1 MWRIINPRLCELQSL
16 NWLLLSDIHVGMGD
30 LEVLWPTAKHAFF
43 EDIKKLHATN
53 GEIDFVVF
61 AGDLAYKGVTPEYDR
76 FNIVLGELWS
86 VFAGLG
92 FNPPLVALPGNH
104 DLSRPSDSNPAT
116 PMLKQWWDQKSA
128 RETLFKGTNHYRDL
142 ISDVFSAYTNW
153 SKSPLPH
160 GIKLLADNEGLLPG
174 DSSTVVEK
182 NGLRV
187 GVVCLNSTWLQLGN
201 ENYEGKLHVDSRQL
215 LALTK
220 DDPTVWCQSNDL
232 NILVTHHPLGWL
244 EPSSRKQFESE
255 INPPGRFDIHV
266 YGHMH
271 EAASEVTSSSGS
283 QQRITFQSRSVFGL
297 EYVGDKITER
307 SHGYAWFTYKREE
320 EADRLFCKP
329 RALFRQNSG
338 KAKIVQDHN
347 FELDDAGTVTLLSR
361 HSKAL
366 SPISKPKIKEE
377 TSSPALNEVTA
388 GTSTL
393 KSLRYYLHPSAAHKQ
408 VRLIEHRKA
417 GEAIN
422 SERAVWIVSD
432 WGMGG
437 DEFLYTVQEDRNT
450 PVPPTFALDFS
461 DFAGTENFL
470 DVIKATIGVSFEVL
484 CQELATAGPSYLVID
499 HFPVGKPFQPGA
511 LSLEAQIEN
520 LVGIVKDYAQS
531 AVVVVRARKSPSN
544 VKLPVVELRPLGEA
558 DLRSYVA
565 AQEKGG
571 AKYINEKSISALF
584 SVTDGVPQRVD
595 QALKDL
601 QLISLAEL
609 VQSNADVVA
618 SSTEEEL
625 APLALRR
632 VISQLSTAAEVARKR
647 SFDLLKAL
655 TMFPRGEQLSRLHRF
670 NGPHPFKVDHAR
682 ELLDE
687 ALVDVANDPT
697 LQDVEVDSDR
707 RVLAIPRP
715 IREYIVGQLSV
726 EEFRSL
732 NKHAADLYFGKQ
744 WEVGKFKV
752 VQNYRFDRHDVS
764 AIDIANAGT
773 IILRLMK
780 DALDDANLR
789 AMEKALS
796 LAVSFVS
803 SLNDGT
809 HYRSIVLFVD
819 HLLPLISLDKTTDK
833 IVRLKRIWGRALRM
847 VGEFERAIEVLEE
860 IQGHK
865 FSKTDE
871 QSLYLNIALAHQS
884 SGNDAQVRKA
894 ADKVLSI
901 DKQTNSALH
910 ARAILIEMADDDP
923 MRFAK
928 LSKLEQQARRRGATT
943 VANNIALFLATNK
956 ASEVRLGGLEH
967 IIQTAARDNDFYNG
981 IRATLKVAENMLSAG
996 EKPSSAMKNRLIA
1009 AYHYL
1014 FAERFAGLFD
1024 RCHNILWKIYRA
1036 DNDLDNLLS
1045 LFRHS
1050 SFQWRLRGDQVRES
1064 KCLDQLATALN
1075 ENGMIVIRTVELSY
1089 YETRQGQITQQS
1101 GLIERA
1107 K

>member
-1 MWRIINPRLCELQSL
+1 MQRIIVLRLYELPSL

-43 EDIKKLHATN
+43 EDIKKLHGTN
-53 GEIDFVVF
+53 GDIDFVVF
-61 AGDLAYKGVTPEYDR
+61 AGDLAYRGTTPEYDR
-76 FNIVLGELWS
+76 FNVVLDELWS

-92 FNPPLVALPGNH
+92 FNPTLVALPGNH
-104 DLSRPSDSNPAT
+104 DLSRPSDANPAT

-128 RETLFKGTNHYRDL
+128 RETLFKGSNHYRDL
-142 ISDVFSAYTNW
+142 ISHVFSAYTNW

-160 GIKLLADNEGLLPG
+160 GIKLLMDNEGLLPG
-174 DSSTVVEK
+174 DSSTVFEK

-187 GVVCLNSTWLQLGN
+187 GIVCLNSTWLQLGN

-215 LALTK
+215 LEVTK
-220 DDPTVWCQSNDL
+220 DDPTAWCQSNDL

-244 EPSSRKQFESE
+244 EPSSRKQFDSE
-255 INPPGRFDIHV
+255 INPPGRFDMHV

-297 EYVGDKITER
+297 EYVGNKIAER
-307 SHGYAWFTYKREE
+307 SHGYAWFTYRREE
-320 EADRLFCKP
+320 DTHRLLCKP

-361 HSKAL
+361 QSKVL
-366 SPISKPKIKEE
+366 SPTQKPKMKDE
-377 TSSPALNEVTA
+377 TSSPALNEVTVR
-388 GTSTL
+388 TSTL

-408 VRLIEHRKA
+408 VRLTEHRKA
-417 GEAIN
+417 QQAIN

-437 DEFLYTVQEDRNT
+437 DEFLYTVQVDRDT
-450 PVPPTFALDFS
+450 PAPPTFALDFS
-461 DFAGTENFL
+461 DFAGMENFL
-470 DVIKATIGVSFEVL
+470 DVFKATNGVSFEAL
-484 CQELATAGPSYLVID
+484 CQELAAAGPSYLLID
-499 HFPVGKPFQPGA
+499 HFPVGVPFQPGA
-511 LSLEAQIEN
+511 MSLEAQIEG
-520 LVGIVKDYAQS
+520 LVDIVKDYAP
-531 AVVVVRARKSPSN
+531 ATIVVVRARKTPIN
-544 VKLPVVELRPLGEA
+544 AKLPVIELRPLEEA
-558 DLRSYVA
+558 DIGSYVA
-565 AQEKGG
+565 AHEKGG
-571 AKYINEKSISALF
+571 PKYINEKSISALF
-584 SVTDGVPQRVD
+584 NVTDGVPQRLD

-601 QLISLAEL
+601 QLVSLTEL

-618 SSTEEEL
+618 SSTGDEL

-632 VISQLSTAAEVARKR
+632 VISQLSTATEAARKR
-647 SFDLLKAL
+647 SFELLKAL

-687 ALVDVANDPT
+687 ALVDVANDPS

-715 IREYIVGQLSV
+715 IREYVVGQLTG

-732 NKHAADLYFGKQ
+732 NKRAADLYFGKH
-744 WEVGKFKV
+744 WEIGKFKA
-752 VQNYRFDRHDVS
+752 VQNYRFDRPDVS
-764 AIDIANAGT
+764 AIDIANAST

-780 DALDDANLR
+780 DAIDDANLR
-789 AMEKALS
+789 AVEKALS
-796 LAVSFVS
+796 LSVSFVS
-803 SLNDGT
+803 ALDNGT

-819 HLLPLISLDKTTDK
+819 HLLPLISLDKATDK
-833 IVRLKRIWGRALRM
+833 VVRLKNIWGRALRM
-847 VGEFERAIEVLEE
+847 VGELERAIEVLEE
-860 IQGHK
+860 IQDHK
-865 FSKTDE
+865 FSKADE
-871 QSLYLNIALAHQS
+871 QSLHLSIALAHQS
-884 SGNDAQVRKA
+884 SGNETEARRAVE
-894 ADKVLSI
+894 KVLSI
-901 DKQTNSALH
+901 DRQTFFALQ
-910 ARAILIEMADDDP
+910 ARTIQLEMADDDP
-923 MRFAK
+923 NRYAK
-928 LSKLEQQARRRGATT
+928 LAKLEQQARRRGATK
-943 VANNIALFLATNK
+943 VANNIALFLAANK
-956 ASEVRLGGLEH
+956 TSEARPGGLEH
-967 IIQTAARDNDFYNG
+967 IIQTAARDKDFYNG
-981 IRATLKVAENMLSAG
+981 IRATLRVAEDMLSVG
-996 EKPSSAMKNRLIA
+996 QKPSPAMKSRLIS

-1024 RCHNILWKIYRA
+1024 RCHSILWEIYRA

-1050 SFQWRLRGDQVRES
+1050 SFQWRLRGDQIRES
-1064 KCLDQLATALN
+1064 RCLNQLATALN

-1101 GLIERA
+1101 ALIEQA